1 LINHYQKNFFVNKGY
16 FMTEI
21 LNLNQ
26 SNFSTI
32 IHNEKKLI
40 LVDFW
45 AEWCAPCKMLAP
57 ILEEISKDLEE
68 KILICKVNLDE
79 NQDLASEFSI
89 KSIPTLLLFENGK
102 LKDTKVG
109 LLSKMDLLNW
119 IDQST

>member
-1 LINHYQKNFFVNKGY
+1 
-16 FMTEI
+16 MTEI
-21 LNLNQ
+21 LNLNK

-32 IHNEKKLI
+32 IHNENKLI

>member
-1 LINHYQKNFFVNKGY
+1 
-16 FMTEI
+16 MTEI

-32 IHNEKKLI
+32 IHSENKLI

-68 KILICKVNLDE
+68 KILI
-79 NQDLASEFSI
+79 
-89 KSIPTLLLFENGK
+89 
-102 LKDTKVG
+102 
-109 LLSKMDLLNW
+109 
-119 IDQST
+119 

>member
-1 LINHYQKNFFVNKGY
+1 
-16 FMTEI
+16 MTEI

-32 IHNEKKLI
+32 IHNENKLV

-68 KILICKVNLDE
+68 KILVCKVNLDE

-119 IDQST
+119 INQST

>member
-1 LINHYQKNFFVNKGY
+1 
-16 FMTEI
+16 MTEI

-32 IHNEKKLI
+32 IHNENKLV

-109 LLSKMDLLNW
+109 LLSKTDLLNW
-119 IDQST
+119 IGQST

>member
-1 LINHYQKNFFVNKGY
+1 
-16 FMTEI
+16 MTEI

-32 IHNEKKLI
+32 IHNENKLI

-79 NQDLASEFSI
+79 NQDLASKFSI

-119 IDQST
+119 INQST

>member
-1 LINHYQKNFFVNKGY
+1 
-16 FMTEI
+16 MTEI

-109 LLSKMDLLNW
+109 LLSKTDLLNW

>member
-1 LINHYQKNFFVNKGY
+1 MNK
-16 FMTEI
+16 I
-21 LNLNQ
+21 LNLDK
-26 SNFSTI
+26 SNFSAT
-32 IHNEKKLI
+32 IHNENKLV

-57 ILEEISKDLEE
+57 ILEEIAKDLED

-79 NQDLASEFSI
+79 NQDLASDFSI

-109 LLSKMDLLNW
+109 LLSKIDLLNW
-119 IDQST
+119 IKQST

>member
-1 LINHYQKNFFVNKGY
+1 
-16 FMTEI
+16 MTEI

-26 SNFSTI
+26 SNFSTT
-32 IHNEKKLI
+32 IHNENKLI

-119 IDQST
+119 INQST